1 MRKAAAELV
10 RIDERGEAHPIGVVA
25 SQRMRRRVGA
35 YRMLPAPEHVVFMRY
50 TGEDGRRDEDDGAV
64 VRLAGEITAPATICD
79 VLAMMVH
86 TRWRGELQV
95 RCGDDV
101 RSIFTENGN
110 VVGAESNVPAERL
123 GQVMFRYGMI
133 DERLIDEILASQQP
147 GRRFGATAVEL
158 GYLDGEQIYAAVG
171 RQIEEIVYGALE
183 VDDGTFFFLDGFD
196 ADRLASHHTLSA
208 NMLLMDGVTRLDEI
222 RYFRQKIPTAD
233 WVPMPSDRGGVPE
246 EYASVFEHVD
256 GRRSVAEIG
265 RASGAGEFE
274 TTKALYALAQSK
286 HVSIVPPR
294 MDGGPRAMVSAANA
308 ALRPIH
314 QRVDVAGKGT
324 ALRDSLASFA
334 TGAGVYD
341 VLFRGAGPDDRGEL
355 DPEVVEENLSGM
367 AGDDDEAYLMRK
379 LHDYVSFALFT
390 AGGLLGHEAEGELG
404 HAIGDVLGQL
414 QPQG

>member
-1 MRKAAAELV
+1 MRKAATELV
-10 RIDERGEAHPIGVVA
+10 RIDDRGEAHPIGVVA
-25 SQRMRRRVGA
+25 SQRMRRRIGA
-35 YRMLPAPEHVVFMRY
+35 YRMLPAPDHVVFMRY
-50 TGEDGRRDEDDGAV
+50 TGEDGRRDEEDGAV
-64 VRLAGEITAPATICD
+64 VRLAGEITAPAALCD

-95 RCGDDV
+95 RGGEDV

-110 VVGAESNVPAERL
+110 VVGAESNVGEERL

-133 DERLIDEILASQQP
+133 DEAAIERVLAAQEP
-147 GRRFGATAVEL
+147 GRRFGATAVDL
-158 GYLDGEQIYAAVG
+158 GLIDGEQLYAAIG
-171 RQIEEIVYGALE
+171 RQIEEIVYAALE

-196 ADRLASHHTLSA
+196 GDRLASHHTLSA
-208 NMLLMDGVTRLDEI
+208 SMLLMDGVTRLDEI

-233 WVPMPSDRGGVPE
+233 WVPVPTERGNVPG
-246 EYASVFEHVD
+246 EYAPIFDHVD

-286 HVSIVPPR
+286 HVSIQPPR
-294 MDGGPRAMVSAANA
+294 MDGGARAMVSATNA

-314 QRVDVAGKGT
+314 QRVDAAGKGT
-324 ALRDSLASFA
+324 AFRASLASFA

-341 VLFRGAGPDDRGEL
+341 VLFRGAGPDARGEL
-355 DPEVVEENLSGM
+355 DPERVAHNLSGM

-390 AGGLLGHEAEGELG
+390 AGGLLSQEAEVDLGHEIAPIL
-404 HAIGDVLGQL
+404 AQL